1 MLDVLC
7 AVLPISSSMCQA
19 QEQIGDT
26 VRFPDSLRG
35 MRQML
40 KEDNRNGNHLLAVLD
55 ESEWARVAPH
65 LVEKRACECYRVV
78 RKECE
83 RLLPDLKAM

>member
-1 MLDVLC
+1 
-7 AVLPISSSMCQA
+7 
-19 QEQIGDT
+19 
-26 VRFPDSLRG
+26 
-35 MRQML
+35 ML
-40 KEDNRNGNHLLAVLD
+40 KEDNRTGNHLLAVLD

-78 RKECE
+78 RRECE